1 LLAEALANVFFIN
14 FTEMNAI
21 KYYTIGS
28 ELQNDLPITG
38 ADCASFH
45 LLLMRNAS
53 GQVLVSNRLPQN
65 GYAINGQ
72 QYLHLMALQAGD
84 ELSIGGQKIN
94 WMTIFDISEEEISA
108 REVKEEF
115 VKQEQKGLRIQLVF
129 IYLAIAL
136 VLFLLAFFI

>member
-94 WMTIFDISEEEISA
+94 WMNKRGCVSNWFSFTLPLHLCF
-108 REVKEEF
+108 F
-115 VKQEQKGLRIQLVF
+115 YWHFLFNTQKKYPSYIRNQK
-129 IYLAIAL
+129 
-136 VLFLLAFFI
+136 